1 MERLPATPRPDWRE
15 HVERDLGFVF
25 HTIDGA
31 SYWDETAFYRFTS
44 AEIDGIEAATAEIE
58 QMALALVAQVV
69 ETGDEAYERLRI
81 PRAAWDAIQGS
92 WQAGE
97 KNLYG
102 RFDFCYGGTEPPKLL
117 EYNADTPTAL
127 FEAAVVQWD
136 WLEAVSPGRD
146 QFNSIHERLID
157 AWRKFGLG
165 RERLYFSSVKNHT
178 EDGGTIE
185 YLRDT
190 AVQAGLETERIDI
203 EDIGWD
209 GSNFVDLGNR
219 RIGALF
225 KLYPWEWLVTEEF
238 GPPLLSGAARVIEPA
253 WKMVLSNKAALA
265 LLWEMAPGHPNLLP
279 ASLEP
284 GGIEGK
290 RVRKP
295 IYSREGS
302 NVQVQ
307 EAGGGVVTETGG
319 GYGAEGF
326 IYQTF
331 APMPEFDGNYPVIG
345 SWVVASEP
353 AGMGIREDSTA
364 ITRDTSRFI
373 PHYFE

>member
-1 MERLPATPRPDWRE
+1 VERLSATPRPDWRE

-31 SYWDETAFYRFTS
+31 PYWDETAFYRFTA

-69 ETGDEAYERLRI
+69 ETGEEAYERLRI

-102 RFDFCYGGTEPPKLL
+102 RFDFCYGGEGPPRLL

-165 RERLYFSSVKNHT
+165 RERLYFSSVKSHA

-209 GSNFVDLGNR
+209 GREFVDLGNR

-225 KLYPWEWLVTEEF
+225 KLYPWEWLITEEF
-238 GPPLLSGAARVIEPA
+238 GAPLLSGVTKVIEPA

-279 ASLEP
+279 TSLEP
-284 GGIEGK
+284 GGVEGK

-302 NVQVQ
+302 NVQLL
-307 EAGGGVVTETGG
+307 EADGGVVAETGG
-319 GYGAEGF
+319 AYGAEGF
-326 IYQTF
+326 VYQAF